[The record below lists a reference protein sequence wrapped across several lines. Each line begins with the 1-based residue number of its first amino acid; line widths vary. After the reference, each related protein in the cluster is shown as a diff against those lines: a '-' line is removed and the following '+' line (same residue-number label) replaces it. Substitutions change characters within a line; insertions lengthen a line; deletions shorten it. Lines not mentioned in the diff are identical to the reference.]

1 MLLLQALA
9 FLAGLAALLATSITL
24 LPPAQLHPFAGGAT
38 LPLML
43 AGILAFAGGYFFF
56 AVSGSRTL
64 RSAWRRRLAVL
75 IVLFQLFAGG
85 AMIYRYPEPAA
96 LGVMLSLLCVSVF
109 MFTSFVWPARR
120 DPGYRPARWRKRAE
134 DGMPLH

>member
-1 MLLLQALA
+1 MIPIQALA
-9 FLAGLAALLATSITL
+9 FVAGLAALFATSITL

-38 LPLML
+38 LPLMI
-43 AGILAFAGGYFFF
+43 AGLMAFAAGYFFF
-56 AVSGSRTL
+56 AVSGYRTL

-75 IVLFQLFAGG
+75 IVLFQLLAGG

-109 MFTSFVWPARR
+109 MFTSFVWPAKR
-120 DPGYRPARWRKRAE
+120 DPGYRPARWRKHAG
-134 DGMPLH
+134 DGLPGK